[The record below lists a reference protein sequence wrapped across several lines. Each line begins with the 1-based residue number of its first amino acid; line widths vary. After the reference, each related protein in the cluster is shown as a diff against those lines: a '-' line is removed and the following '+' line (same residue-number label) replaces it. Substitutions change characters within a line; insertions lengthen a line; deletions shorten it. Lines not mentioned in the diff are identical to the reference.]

1 MDILGIGPTEL
12 AFIILIALII
22 LGPKDMQKTG
32 RAIGRFLRNMTTS
45 DGWRIFRD
53 TSREIRNIPNR
64 LMREANIE
72 DLEKEVGKIGKEV
85 DEIGKEIEEEADIK
99 GFGTWT
105 NPAAAK
111 PKSSQA
117 KPKTAEAPK
126 EAVADP
132 ESNQAP
138 DKETKK
144 ETEKEIAKETDEE
157 KNTEKTKDTNK
168 DA

>member
-1 MDILGIGPTEL
+1 MDIFGIGPTEL
-12 AFIILIALII
+12 IFIILIALII
-22 LGPKDMQKTG
+22 LGPKDMEKTG

-45 DGWRIFRD
+45 DGWRVFRE

-85 DEIGKEIEEEADIK
+85 DEIGKEIEEASEVK
-99 GFGTWT
+99 GFGTWA

-111 PKSSQA
+111 PKPPQS
-117 KPKTAEAPK
+117 KPVPAEASK
-126 EAVADP
+126 D
-132 ESNQAP
+132 QAP
-138 DKETKK
+138 DPEPESELKSPPPPEKETQG
-144 ETEKEIAKETDEE
+144 TNKETDE
-157 KNTEKTKDTNK
+157 